1 LKRFAC
7 LLLRNTR
14 KTECGAGKLLIR
26 LVVSAA
32 PFALLSNTR
41 KTECGAGKLLI
52 RLVVSAAP
60 FALLWAPPLVAHMV
74 SMSTGDLKV
83 DGARASYELR
93 MPMYEVAHV
102 HEPEHTLLDHIRFES
117 GGAWAKP
124 SGQACRQEQDTY
136 VCTAEY
142 QFPALVETVQVE
154 CTLASVTVPNHVHL
168 LRAYRGDKTDQ
179 AVFDLSYTQAEIRFR
194 PPTTFET
201 ATREISAGFM
211 RAAGGLAPLLF
222 LVSLVLA
229 ARSRRELAALT
240 ASFLAAEILACA
252 IAPRI
257 RLQLSPRFI
266 EAAAALTIAYLA
278 FEIVLLPRSSM
289 RWLVV
294 AVLGLFHGA
303 YFAAFLTESEYH
315 FATFLTGVVICELF
329 LIALFAFLLHQLMRL
344 SFLRRAVP
352 VAASLLLAI
361 GVTWFFLRLRA

>member
-1 LKRFAC
+1 MKQSAFRLLK
-7 LLLRNTR
+7 NTR
-14 KTECGAGKLLIR
+14 KTERGARKSLIR
-26 LVVSAA
+26 LANAA
-32 PFALLSNTR
+32 PFALL
-41 KTECGAGKLLI
+41 
-52 RLVVSAAP
+52 
-60 FALLWAPPLVAHMV
+60 FALPLAAHMV

-83 DGARASYELR
+83 DGAHASYELR

-102 HEPEHTLLDHIRFES
+102 HDPQHTLLDHVRFES
-117 GGAWAKP
+117 GGAWGKA
-124 SGQACRQEQDTY
+124 SDEVCRQEQDTY

-142 QFPALVETVQVE
+142 QFPAPVETLQVE

-194 PPTTFET
+194 PPTAFET

-229 ARSRRELAALT
+229 ARSRRELIALT
-240 ASFLAAEILACA
+240 ASFIAAETLACA

-257 RLQLSPRFI
+257 VLSLSPRFI

-278 FEIVLLPRSSM
+278 FEIILLPHSGM

-303 YFAAFLTESEYH
+303 YFAAFLTESGYH
-315 FATFLTGVVICELF
+315 LAPFLTGVVICQLL
-329 LIALFAFLLHQLMRL
+329 LIALFAFLLDRLVRL

-352 VAASLLLAI
+352 VAASLLLAV
-361 GVTWFFLRLRA
+361 GVAWFVLRLRA